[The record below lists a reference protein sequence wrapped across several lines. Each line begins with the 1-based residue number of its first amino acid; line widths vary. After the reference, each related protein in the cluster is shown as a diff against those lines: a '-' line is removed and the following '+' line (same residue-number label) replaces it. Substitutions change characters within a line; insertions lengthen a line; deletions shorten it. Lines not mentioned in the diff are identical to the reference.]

1 MKTKNK
7 ISAAVIFI
15 STVAFCVGAFWKLN
29 RDGRQE
35 HNTILKSVIP
45 MEVRMP
51 SGKLVSTNEWFT
63 RDPSVDLALLVIED
77 STGPYYLI
85 ENLKRENK
93 ATMIDDGKEN
103 GLLFESLTSR
113 SNGQNPHILE
123 YTLSPTT

>member
-1 MKTKNK
+1 
-7 ISAAVIFI
+7 
-15 STVAFCVGAFWKLN
+15 
-29 RDGRQE
+29 
-35 HNTILKSVIP
+35 
-45 MEVRMP
+45 MP